1 MVHILH
7 YTRDDF
13 YGMSLADIVGLIEK
27 HKENNQDQ
35 YDSYSKKNKSQTV
48 QGEKMTFYKLE

>member
-13 YGMSLADIVGLIEK
+13 YDMSLADIVYLIEQ
-27 HKENNQDQ
+27 HKENNQSQ
-35 YDSYSKKNKSQTV
+35 YDHANKNKSQTV

>member
-13 YGMSLADIVGLIEK
+13 YGMSLADIVYLIEK
-27 HKENNQDQ
+27 HKEANEEQ
-35 YDSYSKKNKSQTV
+35 YDHANKNKSQTV

>member
-13 YGMSLADIVGLIEK
+13 YGMSLADIVGLIEQ
-27 HKENNQDQ
+27 HKENNQSQFDHAN
-35 YDSYSKKNKSQTV
+35 KNKSQTV